1 MVDSMDVHDLLEA
14 WGRWVLADGNGLG
27 YSSPMAAI
35 MRGHIVETCSIKRR
49 FALQITDDD
58 ALTIER
64 YVTRLCQYRP
74 FEGKIL
80 RLKYVDRMGDNTI
93 AREYLTPLK
102 YGEGSTK
109 QVSAAKAASY
119 IAHAEGVI
127 TGMMIN
133 DVYQSNYGP

>member
-1 MVDSMDVHDLLEA
+1 MIDSIDVHNLLDA
-14 WGRWVLADGNGLG
+14 WGQWVLADGNGLG
-27 YSSPMAAI
+27 YSSPMESI
-35 MRGHIVETCSIKRR
+35 IRQYVVEPSSRKTR
-49 FALQITDDD
+49 FTRHITDDD
-58 ALTIER
+58 ALIIER
-64 YVTRLCQYRP
+64 YVTRLCQCRP

-133 DVYQSNYGP
+133 DGYQ

>member
-1 MVDSMDVHDLLEA
+1 MIDSIDVHNLLDA
-14 WGRWVLADGNGLG
+14 WGQWVLADGNGLG
-27 YSSPMAAI
+27 YSSPMASI
-35 MRGHIVETCSIKRR
+35 MREYVVERSSRKNR
-49 FALQITDDD
+49 FVRHITDDD
-58 ALTIER
+58 ALMMER
-64 YVTRLCQYRP
+64 YVTKLCQCRP

-127 TGMMIN
+127 TGMMVS
-133 DVYQSNYGP
+133 DGH